1 MSSSHSLAELV
12 ADGRPFTCR
21 RALGH
26 GVSRGRLAAALRE
39 GSLRRVLT
47 DVYVA
52 SEAPDTVETRAEAT
66 ALVLDAH
73 AVLVDRTAA
82 WLWGVDCLSVDES
95 TGPPPRLEVFVL
107 RGHKRVIRSQAGGGE
122 RDLAPRDVCRI
133 GRVQVTT
140 PLRTSLDLGC
150 RLSRY
155 EGLATMDAFAREH
168 SVVSWVLQREL
179 PRFRRRRGV
188 VQVRQLVP
196 LVDPRSESTGESF
209 TRLAIIDAGLPVPV
223 PQHWVGDGGLRLYRL
238 DLAYPRH
245 RICVEYDGLEHHSAP
260 YQRRHDQDRRR
271 WLEAQGWTVI
281 VVTRE
286 GFGPLARDR
295 WLGQLRQALAASP
308 TMHEGRLNE
317 A

>member
-1 MSSSHSLAELV
+1 MSSSHRLAGLL
-12 ADGRPFTCR
+12 AGGSPFTYR
-21 RALGH
+21 RALSD
-26 GVSRGRLAAALRE
+26 GVSRGVLAAALRE
-39 GSLRRVLT
+39 GQVRRVLT

-52 SEAPDTVETRAEAT
+52 STVPDTVETRAEAT

-82 WLWGVDCLSVDES
+82 WLWGVDCLSADES

-122 RDLAPRDVCRI
+122 RDLASRDVCRI

-155 EGLATMDAFAREH
+155 EALATMDAFAREH
-168 SVVSWVLQREL
+168 DVVSRALQQEL

-188 VQVRQLVP
+188 VQARELVS

-209 TRLAIIDAGLPVPV
+209 TRLAIIDAGFPVPV
-223 PQHWVGDGGLRLYRL
+223 PQHWVEDGGLRLYRL

-245 RICVEYDGLEHHSAP
+245 KVCVEYDGLEHHSSP
-260 YQRRHDQDRRR
+260 HQRRHDHNRRR
-271 WLEAQGWTVI
+271 WLEARGWTVI
-281 VVTRE
+281 VVTKDSFR
-286 GFGPLARDR
+286 PLALDR
-295 WLGQLRQALAASP
+295 WLGQLRHSIATSP
-308 TMHEGRLNE
+308 GD